1 MYKLTRNKV
10 GETSHYK
17 AEDSNDWG
25 IYSIIFRM
33 ITEDHMEVLETH
45 RPTIGYQVRLDNR
58 HTFIQTSP
66 VVEIISDEP
75 EKVVFETKSGSKYT
89 WEIEGEVK
97 VIEYPDSKENN
108 KNKEDAKDFV
118 RRTKIR
124 KGHEA

>member
-10 GETSHYK
+10 GETSYYK

-25 IYSIIFRM
+25 IYSTIFRM

-66 VVEIISDEP
+66 IVEIISDEP